1 MLVYKVF
8 ILKIFIDN
16 EIYMLLL
23 KKISFIILFFMTTET
38 TLIFDFSTAESV
50 EEWQVVN
57 DGVMGG
63 LSKSEIEMTN
73 NGHAK
78 FSGHVSLANNG
89 GFASVRHTTKVKIE
103 PEQEQIVL
111 RLKGDG
117 KVYQFR
123 LKSDLHQPESYVKEF
138 QTNGE
143 WQTVKIKLNE
153 FSPQFRGRK
162 LNMPN
167 FNFDKIEEIRFL
179 IANKKEE
186 DFELIIESIAIK

>member
-1 MLVYKVF
+1 ML
-8 ILKIFIDN
+8 
-16 EIYMLLL
+16 
-23 KKISFIILFFMTTET
+23 TET
-38 TLIFDFSTAESV
+38 TLIFDFSTSESV

-63 LSKSEIEMTN
+63 LSQSKIELTKD
-73 NGHAK
+73 GHAK

-89 GFASVRHTTKVKIE
+89 GFASVRHITEVKIK
-103 PEQEQIVL
+103 PNQKQVVII
-111 RLKGDG
+111 LKGDG

-179 IANKKEE
+179 IANKKQE
-186 DFELIIESIAIK
+186 DFELMIESIAIK